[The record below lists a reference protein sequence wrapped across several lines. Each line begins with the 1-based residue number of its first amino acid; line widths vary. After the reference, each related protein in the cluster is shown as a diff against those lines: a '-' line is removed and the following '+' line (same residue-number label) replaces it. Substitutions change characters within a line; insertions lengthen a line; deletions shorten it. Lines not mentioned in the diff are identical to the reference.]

1 MQNAEITLNSDFFID
16 VLPVILK
23 NLGRKLESFA
33 VESFLKDGRLKNSN
47 CYYKGTPVKSSSFW
61 ESSENLQKV
70 IFLEACRFKIVIL
83 PL

>member
-61 ESSENLQKV
+61 ESSENFQKV
-70 IFLEACRFKIVIL
+70 IFLEVCSFEIVIL
-83 PL
+83 LL

>member
-33 VESFLKDGRLKNSN
+33 VESFLRDGRLKNSN
-47 CYYKGTPVKSSSFW
+47 CYYKGTLLSGS
-61 ESSENLQKV
+61 LQK
-70 IFLEACRFKIVIL
+70 IFKR
-83 PL
+83 